1 MLLYVHVPF
10 CGRKCDYCAFHS
22 IVPGPED
29 IPLYVEALL
38 AEVAFWKER
47 LQRPEVHSL
56 YFGGGTPSLL
66 PLQALISIVKAVEDA
81 FELQAGLEFSFEAN
95 PDSVMRWGYLHG
107 LKAVGVNRLSLGVQS
122 LYDRHLRTLGRAH
135 TSEQALAAYHAA
147 RAAGFENINLDLIWG
162 LPGLRLSTW
171 MTQLREVV
179 RLKPNHLSCYGLTLE
194 PGTPLEKQSR
204 EQDMDFAPEKD
215 LAKMFIHGAE
225 YLESLGLLQYEISNF
240 AAMGFQCR
248 HNLGYWEGRDYL
260 GLGPS
265 AVSTIKGKRWRNP
278 KDLAEYARCVREKEL
293 GRDPEILDLPVRVR
307 EMVMLGLRT
316 TRGLRL
322 GEYAKLTG
330 RSFLKDFGPMVQI
343 LRQHE
348 LVRIS
353 KGCLRLT
360 KNGMLVSDT
369 IVANFFSAGV
379 F

>member
-10 CGRKCDYCAFHS
+10 CSRKCNYCAFHS
-22 IVPGPED
+22 TVPGPED
-29 IPLYVEALL
+29 MPLYVEALL
-38 AEVAFWKER
+38 AEIAFWKER
-47 LQRPEVHSL
+47 LEEPKIDSL
-56 YFGGGTPSLL
+56 YFGGGTPSLI
-66 PLQALISIVKAVEDA
+66 PLQALASIVKAIESA
-81 FELQAGLEFSFEAN
+81 FEFEAGLEFSFEAN
-95 PDSVMRWGYLHG
+95 PDSVVRFGYLHG

-122 LYDRHLRTLGRAH
+122 LYDRHLRTLGRVH
-135 TSEQALAAYHAA
+135 DSEQALGAYYLA
-147 RAAGFENINLDLIWG
+147 RDAGFDNINLDLIWG

-194 PGTPLEKQSR
+194 PDTPLEKQCR
-204 EQDMDFAPEKD
+204 EKDMDFAPEKD

-225 YLESLGLLQYEISNF
+225 YLEAQGFLQYEISNF

-265 AVSTIKGKRWRNP
+265 AVSTINGKRWQNP
-278 KDLAEYARCVREKEL
+278 KDLAEYAAYVQEGKL
-293 GRDPEILDLPVRVR
+293 GQDPEVLDLSVRVKER
-307 EMVMLGLRT
+307 VMLSLRT

-322 GEYAKLTG
+322 GEYSELTG
-330 RSFLKDFGPMVQI
+330 RSFFKDFGQMVQA

-353 KGCLRLT
+353 KGYLWLT
-360 KNGMLVSDT
+360 KTGMLVSDA
-369 IVANFFSAGV
+369 ILANFFADEE
-379 F
+379 